1 MLTSSD
7 RRAKAGINVG
17 GASLCLSTSSSTRM
31 NLHAGSLAG
40 PSSIVLMVAD
50 SCAIVSQRL
59 RLPSAA
65 VDVEDDVS
73 PDSPSNFKASA
84 TEPTIVSNKCLAV
97 MHCAAFMTA
106 YFSPALR
113 VSVQGR
119 VSTRFASSR
128 LVMLDLPVASVP
140 WRTRLRQGAALG

>member
-1 MLTSSD
+1 
-7 RRAKAGINVG
+7 
-17 GASLCLSTSSSTRM
+17 M